1 MNTIKLTQGKFAI
14 IDDSDFEWLS
24 QWKWYYHH
32 GYAVRSLY
40 LGGGRKN
47 QKRQTLPMH
56 RFINNTSKGFD
67 TDHINRDKLDNRRS
81 NLRTVTTIEN
91 QRNTNTRKDNKSGY
105 KGVTWNKQRNKWH
118 VSIRVDTKLIFLGL
132 YSNLQEASLV
142 RKQGEGVYF

>member
-1 MNTIKLTQGKFAI
+1 
-14 IDDSDFEWLS
+14 
-24 QWKWYYHH
+24 
-32 GYAVRSLY
+32 
-40 LGGGRKN
+40 
-47 QKRQTLPMH
+47 MH